1 MKMKIGLFIIFLVIG
16 FILVPGNVFA
26 QDESIEGPQSSIS
39 LLSLENSYIEV
50 QAKSSSGGSKSSSSS
65 SSKTKVKTDGDDD
78 DTDTGDAS
86 GGIPWWIFLLIGGV
100 ILVLII
106 IAVWYFFLR

>member
-50 QAKSSSGGSKSSSSS
+50 QAKSSSSGSKSSSSS
-65 SSKTKVKTDGDDD
+65 SSKTKVKTDGDD

>member
-50 QAKSSSGGSKSSSSS
+50 QAKSSSSGSKSSS

>member
-50 QAKSSSGGSKSSSSS
+50 QAKSSSSGSKSSSSS
-65 SSKTKVKTDGDDD
+65 KTKTKTDGDDD
-78 DTDTGDAS
+78 DTDNGDAS